1 MAFQLKA
8 KNKKLNHGF
17 SKNKP
22 NKFRSIFT
30 KVKVVAKN
38 VIYVKGWSKSLVR
51 NETINFLSN
60 KNRNNIEFSFS
71 NFIVKTVKEP
81 DPIVSKSKELRYKS
95 FFKDNKNQTKDSDK
109 FDDYCDHLVVIDK
122 SISDDYVVG
131 SYRLLLKPKNKRRI
145 SFYSESEFNIDKLF
159 KNQNLSLM
167 EAGRSCVHK
176 DYRDGR
182 IIKLLWR
189 GLASYI
195 FVNKV
200 DLIFGCASF
209 PSSNSQ
215 LFAKE
220 LSYLNSNHRPPKNFS
235 CHPIARLR
243 ASYKKYKGNEYD
255 DKEIFRSLP
264 PLIKAYIR
272 AGAWIGEGAVCD
284 YAFNTTDVLVVL
296 NSRNI
301 IKKYSNLS
309 I

>member
-1 MAFQLKA
+1 MTLVLVLSSRTPKIP
-8 KNKKLNHGF
+8 LVG
-17 SKNKP
+17 
-22 NKFRSIFT
+22 
-30 KVKVVAKN
+30 
-38 VIYVKGWSKSLVR
+38 SL
-51 NETINFLSN
+51 
-60 KNRNNIEFSFS
+60 
-71 NFIVKTVKEP
+71 
-81 DPIVSKSKELRYKS
+81 
-95 FFKDNKNQTKDSDK
+95 QTK
-109 FDDYCDHLVVIDK
+109 
-122 SISDDYVVG
+122 
-131 SYRLLLKPKNKRRI
+131 
-145 SFYSESEFNIDKLF
+145 
-159 KNQNLSLM
+159 
-167 EAGRSCVHK
+167 
-176 DYRDGR
+176 
-182 IIKLLWR
+182 IIFPYT
-189 GLASYI
+189 A
-195 FVNKV
+195 NKV

-243 ASYKKYKGNEYD
+243 ANYKRYKGNEYN

-284 YAFNTTDVLVVL
+284 HAFNTTDVLVVL